1 MNNLDIQS
9 IISNNLV
16 RFLAANNKTQL
27 DLANYLGISPAAV
40 SYWCTGQKAPRTNKI
55 DEICDYLNISRSDL
69 VTEVP
74 LTCVERIKNICRSR
88 HIPIS
93 QLEKECGFAN
103 GYIGKLK
110 EGTMPADRLLQ
121 VSHYLN
127 MSYEYLITGNAS
139 FISAENTHRSEIN
152 AQSLL
157 IGERIR
163 KRRLE
168 LGMTQEELAK
178 TIGFKSR
185 SSINKIEIGS
195 HQLPRKRIVASAI
208 ALNVSIDYLLGLDD
222 NFSDQHVASFPIYA
236 KERDLVI
243 SYRNADDT
251 TKKIIRKILDID

>member
-40 SYWCTGQKAPRTNKI
+40 SYWCAGQKAPRTNKI

-93 QLEKECGFAN
+93 QLEKEGGFAN
-103 GYIGKLK
+103 GYISKLK

-121 VSHYLN
+121 ISH
-127 MSYEYLITGNAS
+127 
-139 FISAENTHRSEIN
+139 
-152 AQSLL
+152 
-157 IGERIR
+157 
-163 KRRLE
+163 
-168 LGMTQEELAK
+168 
-178 TIGFKSR
+178 
-185 SSINKIEIGS
+185 
-195 HQLPRKRIVASAI
+195 
-208 ALNVSIDYLLGLDD
+208 
-222 NFSDQHVASFPIYA
+222 
-236 KERDLVI
+236 
-243 SYRNADDT
+243 
-251 TKKIIRKILDID
+251 